1 MAPDRHQIGVTLRR
15 VRLER
20 ELSLADVA
28 GKAGISVATLSRVE
42 TDKQNVD
49 VTLLLT
55 LAEVLDVP
63 GAELI
68 GGDRDGDD
76 PNALVRKLGRL
87 RPSERTKI
95 FLQSAGRREAKPL
108 GAVVDDLLTTVE
120 ILREELLH
128 VQRAVRGRARK

>member
-1 MAPDRHQIGVTLRR
+1 MPDRHQIGVTLRR

-20 ELSLADVA
+20 DLSLADVA

-63 GAELI
+63 GSELL
-68 GGDRDGDD
+68 GGDGDGDD
-76 PNALVRKLGRL
+76 PNVLARKLGRL
-87 RPSERTKI
+87 RPSERTKV
-95 FLQSAGRREAKPL
+95 FLQSSGRRDAKAL
-108 GAVVDDLLTTVE
+108 AAVVDDLLTTVE
-120 ILREELLH
+120 VLRDELLH
-128 VQRAVRGRARK
+128 VQRAVRSRSRK